1 MPDNSE
7 ITRLVDLLISRQ
19 DAQQQQLELLGTN
32 ARADQAR
39 HEQRM
44 AQLETAAAAD
54 KTLHEQRMAQMD
66 ADTHAV
72 TVGLAAN
79 LVKMEANAAA
89 DKTLHEQRMAQMEA
103 NAAADKTLHEQRM
116 AQMDANA
123 AADKTLHEQ
132 RMAQMDADS
141 KATAER
147 LENSLAK
154 TDEVLLTFGKVQVGV
169 LEQMKGMN
177 TQLLELHQGMKS
189 FHQRQDEF
197 NVIFLEEIREIKS
210 DVRVLKNDVQHLKIV
225 VTQQHEER
233 LRRLEDFMNGSSLR
247 KAS

>member
-72 TVGLAAN
+72 TAGLAAN
-79 LVKMEANAAA
+79 LVKME
-89 DKTLHEQRMAQMEA
+89 
-103 NAAADKTLHEQRM
+103 
-116 AQMDANA
+116 ANA

>member
-44 AQLETAAAAD
+44 AQLETA
-54 KTLHEQRMAQMD
+54 
-66 ADTHAV
+66 
-72 TVGLAAN
+72 
-79 LVKMEANAAA
+79 
-89 DKTLHEQRMAQMEA
+89 
-103 NAAADKTLHEQRM
+103 
-116 AQMDANA
+116 A